1 MLKKLFTL
9 GTVVVLGSFP
19 LYAGKFGNPDDVEF
33 ARTVWQAMTK
43 ASLVGEGAF
52 VSQPYKG
59 FPLHGIVLDAVE
71 GEFSVANQEGILII
85 KRNYGG
91 EKETKQVMENPAK
104 YLKAVTIMFRK
115 QPGYD
120 PGNGDWFYVKYSPHG
135 KVLKTLRVFHWP
147 EGQALPELAATS
159 AATFALPAKAL
170 SSAMTAIPSSNASR

>member
-59 FPLHGIVLDAVE
+59 FPPHGIVLDTVE

-91 EKETKQVMENPAK
+91 EKEPKQVMENPAK

-135 KVLKTLRVFHWP
+135 KVLKNPKGVSLAGRAGAPGVGGCFGCQIGAPGKGFVFRHDRYP
-147 EGQALPELAATS
+147 KQ
-159 AATFALPAKAL
+159 
-170 SSAMTAIPSSNASR
+170 